1 MKEKLKLSLDEWG
14 RVLAEAE
21 KLFRGLEAR
30 RTILEREYRGF
41 EEESALQDRLERSR
55 AEGRRFLCDRVEVH
69 IGTIQLLRHTRPERP
84 PLVPIP
90 EAVER
95 GLSELIGQA
104 AARSLTEVET
114 WPK

>member
-1 MKEKLKLSLDEWG
+1 MKEQLKMTVEEWG

-21 KLFRGLEAR
+21 KLSRGLEAR
-30 RTILEREYRGF
+30 RTLLEREYRGF

-69 IGTIQLLRHTRPERP
+69 IGTIQLLRHTRPGKL

-95 GLSELIGQA
+95 SLSELIGQD
-104 AARSLTEVET
+104 AARSLTEVDT
-114 WPK
+114 WPR

>member
-1 MKEKLKLSLDEWG
+1 MREPVKLSLDEWT

-21 KLFRGLEAR
+21 KLSRGLEAR
-30 RTILEREYRGF
+30 RTLLEREYRGF
-41 EEESALQDRLERSR
+41 EEDSALQNRLEKSR
-55 AEGRRFLCDRVEVH
+55 AEGRKFLRDRVEVH
-69 IGTIQLLRHTRPERP
+69 IGTIQLLRHTRPGRTS
-84 PLVPIP
+84 LVPIP

-104 AARSLTEVET
+104 ATRFLTEVET